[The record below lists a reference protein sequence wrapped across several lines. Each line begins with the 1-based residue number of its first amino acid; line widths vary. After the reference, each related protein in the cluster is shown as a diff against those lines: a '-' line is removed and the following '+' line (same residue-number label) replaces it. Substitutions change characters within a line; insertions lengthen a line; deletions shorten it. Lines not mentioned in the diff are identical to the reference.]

1 MNGTTLEKVF
11 GISKDPIL
19 SYYERLRV
27 DGLLQDALKSDKQ
40 IIVYGSSKQGKTAL
54 VGKHVPYQNNIVVSL
69 SPVMEIR
76 DIYRSIL
83 SAIGVEVVSE
93 TETNSSNESS
103 LTVGARVK
111 ALVPFLTS
119 AEGSIDSEV
128 KGITGK
134 KTTSVPIEINIE
146 IPNDIA
152 PIIKKVGENRFVILE
167 NFHYLNEEIQKKLAF
182 DLRSFQELGI
192 RFIILGVWRE
202 KNRLTQFNGDLTD
215 RITEVPVEPWEKEEF
230 EQVILRGS
238 RYLNIKIGSKVRSA
252 IIASAF
258 DSIGVV
264 QELLKTICRL
274 RSVFGTQA
282 ALVEIDDPGIVDDA
296 IREKVQDYSSR
307 HIRALESIAEGRR
320 STSMS
325 SEGLIPL
332 YLPYYT
338 VKAFLSFDFDDV
350 VKGIRREKLEEEI
363 KKTHHRGQDIRP
375 SDMGWLLTNLA
386 LLQSE
391 KKIVPPIFDY
401 DQATRT
407 IRVVDSTFYFF
418 LRNVNRKEVLENINN
433 PLDGHSAQSVRR
445 EDYLYFLALLFY

>member
-1 MNGTTLEKVF
+1 
-11 GISKDPIL
+11 
-19 SYYERLRV
+19 
-27 DGLLQDALKSDKQ
+27 
-40 IIVYGSSKQGKTAL
+40 
-54 VGKHVPYQNNIVVSL
+54 
-69 SPVMEIR
+69 
-76 DIYRSIL
+76 
-83 SAIGVEVVSE
+83 
-93 TETNSSNESS
+93 
-103 LTVGARVK
+103 
-111 ALVPFLTS
+111 
-119 AEGSIDSEV
+119 
-128 KGITGK
+128 
-134 KTTSVPIEINIE
+134 
-146 IPNDIA
+146 
-152 PIIKKVGENRFVILE
+152 
-167 NFHYLNEEIQKKLAF
+167 
-182 DLRSFQELGI
+182 
-192 RFIILGVWRE
+192 
-202 KNRLTQFNGDLTD
+202 
-215 RITEVPVEPWEKEEF
+215 
-230 EQVILRGS
+230 
-238 RYLNIKIGSKVRSA
+238 
-252 IIASAF
+252 
-258 DSIGVV
+258 
-264 QELLKTICRL
+264 
-274 RSVFGTQA
+274 
-282 ALVEIDDPGIVDDA
+282 A

-433 PLDGHSAQSVRR
+433 PLDGHSAQ
-445 EDYLYFLALLFY
+445 